1 MLATPPD
8 AAGYL
13 LVTLDVGLHYY
24 SPPVETPLT
33 RAPWLYLAR
42 ETETPFT
49 PTESLSIDAR
59 DTPLKEVST
68 QRQPSAA
75 AGAPPLT
82 GPGTL
87 KMPRARRLL
96 RGVVGWPPWL
106 NHRLRLTDQRRS
118 TPLSSRVAPVAK
130 APADRDGL

>member
-24 SPPVETPLT
+24 SPPAETPLT
-33 RAPWLYLAR
+33 RAPWLYLAP

-49 PTESLSIDAR
+49 PTVSLSIDAR

-68 QRQPSAA
+68 QRTLQARRALAAPDLMSTSAP
-75 AGAPPLT
+75 AGAC
-82 GPGTL
+82 
-87 KMPRARRLL
+87 K
-96 RGVVGWPPWL
+96 
-106 NHRLRLTDQRRS
+106 Q
-118 TPLSSRVAPVAK
+118 
-130 APADRDGL
+130 